1 MAWPYCVSFSHRYRH
16 YSSFVTEKNYSYKS
30 VTLLINIARITMTEL
45 IAVVTITLLAVISP
59 GPDFAMVS
67 RNSLLLSRRAGI
79 FTACGIGAGVL
90 IHVSYT
96 LIGVGV
102 LIQQSPWLFNLL
114 KGIGAAYLIYL
125 GFTLLRNATHHDAAP
140 TTTPAAISDL
150 AALKT
155 GFLTNALNPKTTIFP
170 HRARRTDR
178 LWPLYRR
185 RPCILVRRRRAA
197 VFRAGRQCALFAFA
211 PRHRSHLWRAA
222 DCLWRPVGDRRH
234 QVTPRRQVRHSLLCL
249 SGVFVN
255 HLSGSTK
262 HDETVGALLL
272 NVRPH
277 RTPGA
282 GGGRRGESGR

>member
-1 MAWPYCVSFSHRYRH
+1 
-16 YSSFVTEKNYSYKS
+16 
-30 VTLLINIARITMTEL
+30 MTEL

-155 GFLTNALNPKTTIFP
+155 GFLTNALNPKTTIFIVSLFMQVVSP
-170 HRARRTDR
+170 HTA
-178 LWPLYRR
+178 LGVQIGYGLF
-185 RPCILVRRRRAA
+185 IAA
-197 VFRAGRQCALFAFA
+197 VHVFWFTAVALLFSA
-211 PRHRSHLWRAA
+211 PGVNARFLRLR
-222 DCLWRPVGDRRH
+222 RGIDR
-234 QVTPRRQVRHSLLCL
+234 TFGGLLI
-249 SGVFVN
+249 VF
-255 HLSGSTK
+255 
-262 HDETVGALLL
+262 GALLAI
-272 NVRPH
+272 
-277 RTPGA
+277 A
-282 GGGRRGESGR
+282 GIR

>member
-1 MAWPYCVSFSHRYRH
+1 
-16 YSSFVTEKNYSYKS
+16 
-30 VTLLINIARITMTEL
+30 MTEL

-155 GFLTNALNPKTTIFP
+155 GFLTNALNPKTTIFIVSLFMQVVSP
-170 HRARRTDR
+170 TPRSA
-178 LWPLYRR
+178 YRSAMASLSPPSMYSGSPPSR
-185 RPCILVRRRRAA
+185 CCFPRRASM
-197 VFRAGRQCALFAFA
+197 RAFCVCAAASIA
-211 PRHRSHLWRAA
+211 PL
-222 DCLWRPVGDRRH
+222 
-234 QVTPRRQVRHSLLCL
+234 
-249 SGVFVN
+249 
-255 HLSGSTK
+255 
-262 HDETVGALLL
+262 
-272 NVRPH
+272 
-277 RTPGA
+277 A
-282 GGGRRGESGR
+282 GC

>member
-1 MAWPYCVSFSHRYRH
+1 
-16 YSSFVTEKNYSYKS
+16 
-30 VTLLINIARITMTEL
+30 
-45 IAVVTITLLAVISP
+45 
-59 GPDFAMVS
+59 MVS

-155 GFLTNALNPKTTIFP
+155 GFLTNALNPKTTIFIVSLFMQVVSP
-170 HRARRTDR
+170 HTA
-178 LWPLYRR
+178 LGVQIGYGLF
-185 RPCILVRRRRAA
+185 IAA
-197 VFRAGRQCALFAFA
+197 VHVFWFAAVALLFSA
-211 PRHRSHLWRAA
+211 PGVNARFLRLR
-222 DCLWRPVGDRRH
+222 RGIDR
-234 QVTPRRQVRHSLLCL
+234 TFGGLLI
-249 SGVFVN
+249 VF
-255 HLSGSTK
+255 
-262 HDETVGALLL
+262 GALLAI
-272 NVRPH
+272 
-277 RTPGA
+277 A
-282 GGGRRGESGR
+282 GIR

>member
-1 MAWPYCVSFSHRYRH
+1 
-16 YSSFVTEKNYSYKS
+16 
-30 VTLLINIARITMTEL
+30 MTEL

-96 LIGVGV
+96 LIGVGM

-125 GFTLLRNATHHDAAP
+125 GFTLLRNAATHHDAAP

-155 GFLTNALNPKTTIFP
+155 GFLTNALNPKTTIFIVSLFMQVVSP
-170 HRARRTDR
+170 HTV
-178 LWPLYRR
+178 LGVQIGYGLF
-185 RPCILVRRRRAA
+185 IAA
-197 VFRAGRQCALFAFA
+197 VHVFWFAAVALLFSA
-211 PRHRSHLWRAA
+211 PGVNARFLRLR
-222 DCLWRPVGDRRH
+222 CGIDR
-234 QVTPRRQVRHSLLCL
+234 TFGGLLI
-249 SGVFVN
+249 VF
-255 HLSGSTK
+255 
-262 HDETVGALLL
+262 GALLAI
-272 NVRPH
+272 
-277 RTPGA
+277 A
-282 GGGRRGESGR
+282 GIR

>member
-1 MAWPYCVSFSHRYRH
+1 
-16 YSSFVTEKNYSYKS
+16 
-30 VTLLINIARITMTEL
+30 MTEL

-125 GFTLLRNATHHDAAP
+125 GFTLLRNATHHDAVP

-155 GFLTNALNPKTTIFP
+155 GFLTNALNPKTTIFIVSLFMQVVSP
-170 HRARRTDR
+170 HTS
-178 LWPLYRR
+178 
-185 RPCILVRRRRAA
+185 LVQIGYGLFIAA
-197 VFRAGRQCALFAFA
+197 VHVFWFAAVALLFSA
-211 PRHRSHLWRAA
+211 PGVNARFLRLR
-222 DCLWRPVGDRRH
+222 RGIDR
-234 QVTPRRQVRHSLLCL
+234 TFGGLLI
-249 SGVFVN
+249 VF
-255 HLSGSTK
+255 
-262 HDETVGALLL
+262 GALLAI
-272 NVRPH
+272 
-277 RTPGA
+277 A
-282 GGGRRGESGR
+282 GIR